1 LFNDKIANKGDT
13 MLKDL
18 VKMASKL
25 DALGLNKEADVIDNL
40 VRKIASREDEL
51 QSYMGDSEYGMN
63 MGTADME
70 GDLSDVNPED
80 LSGEDSLNFDEE
92 DEDTS
97 GETPEDVLVARMRA
111 AEILK
116 KLQEMSKYQFFKL
129 YEAHPEAFHQLFDQ
143 GTLNEVPLYWKR
155 NHI

>member
-1 LFNDKIANKGDT
+1 

-18 VKMASKL
+18 VKMANKL
-25 DALGLNKEADVIDNL
+25 DALGLSKEADVIDNL

-51 QSYMGDSEYGMN
+51 QSYMSDSEYGMS
-63 MGTADME
+63 MGTADADME
-70 GDLSDVNPED
+70 GYLSDVNPED
-80 LSGEDSLNFDEE
+80 LSGEDSLNFDEG

-97 GETPEDVLVARMRA
+97 GETPEHVLEARMRA
-111 AEILK
+111 AEMLK
-116 KLQEMSKYQFFKL
+116 KLQEMSKYEFFKL
-129 YEAHPEAFHQLFDQ
+129 YEAHPDAFHQLFGQ

>member
-1 LFNDKIANKGDT
+1 

-25 DALGLNKEADVIDNL
+25 DALGLSKEADVIDNL

-51 QSYMGDSEYGMN
+51 QSYMSDSEYGMN
-63 MGTADME
+63 MGSADME
-70 GDLSDVNPED
+70 GDLSDVDPED
-80 LSGEDSLNFDEE
+80 LSPEDSLNYREG

-97 GETPEDVLVARMRA
+97 GETPEDVLEAEAEA

-116 KLQEMSKYQFFKL
+116 KLQEMSKYEFFKL
-129 YEAHPEAFHQLFDQ
+129 YEAHPEAFHQLFGQ
-143 GTLNEVPLYWKR
+143 GTLNEVPLYWKSR
-155 NHI
+155 HI

>member
-1 LFNDKIANKGDT
+1 MFNDKIANKGDT

-25 DALGLNKEADVIDNL
+25 DALGLSKEADVIDNL

-129 YEAHPEAFHQLFDQ
+129 YEAHPEAFHQLFGQ

>member
-1 LFNDKIANKGDT
+1 

-25 DALGLNKEADVIDNL
+25 DALGLSKEADVIDNL

-51 QSYMGDSEYGMN
+51 QSYMSDPEYGMN
-63 MGTADME
+63 MGAADME
-70 GDLSDVNPED
+70 GDLSDVDPED
-80 LSGEDSLNFDEE
+80 LSLEDSLNFDKE

-97 GETPEDVLVARMRA
+97 GETPEHVLVARMRA

-116 KLQEMSKYQFFKL
+116 KLQEMSKYEFFKL
-129 YEAHPEAFHQLFDQ
+129 YEAHPEAFHQLFGQ
-143 GTLNEVPLYWKR
+143 GTLNEVPLYWKSR
-155 NHI
+155 HI

>member
-1 LFNDKIANKGDT
+1 

-25 DALGLNKEADVIDNL
+25 DALGLSKEADVIDNL

-51 QSYMGDSEYGMN
+51 QAYISDPEYGMN
-63 MGTADME
+63 MGSAE
-70 GDLSDVNPED
+70 DLSDVNPEN

-97 GETPEDVLVARMRA
+97 GETPEHVLVARMRA

-116 KLQEMSKYQFFKL
+116 ELQKMSKYEFLKL
-129 YEAHPEAFHQLFDQ
+129 YEAHPEAFHQLFGQ

>member
-25 DALGLNKEADVIDNL
+25 DALGLSKEADVIDNL

-129 YEAHPEAFHQLFDQ
+129 YEAHPEAFHQLFGQ

>member
-1 LFNDKIANKGDT
+1 

-25 DALGLNKEADVIDNL
+25 DALGLSKEADVIDNL

-51 QSYMGDSEYGMN
+51 QSYMSDSEYGMN
-63 MGTADME
+63 MGSADME
-70 GDLSDVNPED
+70 GDLSDVDPENLSPED
-80 LSGEDSLNFDEE
+80 LLNYREG

-116 KLQEMSKYQFFKL
+116 KLQEMSKYEFFKL
-129 YEAHPEAFHQLFDQ
+129 YEAHPDAFHQLFGQ
-143 GTLNEVPLYWKR
+143 GTLNEVPLYWKSR
-155 NHI
+155 HI